1 MSVKVI
7 MISMLIGFMT
17 SIIVNHPPGYRCQY
31 KQECVPIRL
40 F

>member
-1 MSVKVI
+1 MSFKVFWI
-7 MISMLIGFMT
+7 TLVFSFIASVVIH
-17 SIIVNHPPGYRCQY
+17 NPPGIRCQY